1 MKHIACLLLLL
12 GLAGGTTLQAQDTYV
27 PYDPDIYRLIDRYQI
42 LYGNEAPEL
51 HTAVRPIGRQDVA
64 ILAEISAR
72 NAQTRTDQFNTQYLL
87 NDNWNYTNQEDNESN
102 RPVLKHF
109 YRNKTDLYHF
119 ENEDFTLRVNPVLH
133 VEFGNDNQSD
143 GIRYINTRGIQIEGT
158 IDKRLGFYTFIG
170 ENQAR
175 FPEYVV
181 DRIERD
187 NVVPHEGWW
196 KPFKTDGYD
205 FLTARGYLNYSL
217 TKHVEIQLGH
227 DRHFIGDGYRSLFY
241 SDYAPPAF
249 FLKLNTRV
257 WKLHYMNLF
266 QELTPQFKRTQVDE
280 LFDKKYMALHR
291 LGINITPSFNLGIFE
306 SVIFARDHGKFELQ
320 YLNPIILYRTVE
332 QMIGSEDNAT
342 VGVDFKWNI
351 LNRAQLYG
359 QLYLDELRIKEVRS
373 GNGWWGNR
381 QAGQIGA
388 KYINAFGLPNM
399 DLQGEVNI
407 IRPYTYQHLDN
418 YRNYQH
424 YNQPLAHPTGANLYE
439 FIGIARYQPIPRLN
453 VTAKAIFTKFGQDEV
468 TATDTINW
476 GNNINYPYSKRALGY
491 GNKIS
496 QGNTTNQL
504 HLDLTASFQL
514 RHNVFVDLK
523 QILRRTDA
531 EVNTMD
537 LNTSFTSV
545 AFRWN
550 IPQRLHEF

>member
-1 MKHIACLLLLL
+1 MKKIVCLLLLS
-12 GLAGGTTLQAQDTYV
+12 AGFAGSLQAQDTYV
-27 PYDPDIYRLIDRYQI
+27 PYDPEIYRLIDRYQI
-42 LYGNEAPEL
+42 LYSNQLPEF
-51 HTAVRPIGRQDVA
+51 HTAVKPIGRQEVA
-64 ILAEISAR
+64 KLAEVSAM
-72 NAQTRTDQFNTQYLL
+72 NAQTAVDKFNTNYLL
-87 NDNWNYTNQEDNESN
+87 NDNWNYTEQDSN
-102 RPVLKHF
+102 ASKHIFLKHF
-109 YRNKTDLYHF
+109 YKNTTDFYHF
-119 ENEDFTLRVNPVLH
+119 RNEDFTLRVSPVLH
-133 VEFGNDNQSD
+133 VEVGNDNQSD
-143 GIRYINTRGIQIEGT
+143 GIRYINTRGIQVEGS
-158 IDKRLGFYTFIG
+158 IDGRLGFYTFIG

-175 FPEYVV
+175 FPEYVN

-196 KPFKTDGYD
+196 KPFKSTGYD
-205 FLTARGYLNYSL
+205 FLTARGYLNYGL

-227 DRHFIGDGYRSLFY
+227 DRHFIGDGYRSLVY

-249 FLKLNTRV
+249 FLKLNTKV

-291 LGINITPSFNLGIFE
+291 LGINFTPNFNLGIFE
-306 SVIFARDHGKFELQ
+306 TIIFARDKGKFELQ

-342 VGVDFKWNI
+342 IGIDFRWNI
-351 LNRAQLYG
+351 WNRAQLYG
-359 QLYLDELRIKEVRS
+359 QLYLDEFRIDEVKS

-381 QAGQIGA
+381 QSGQIGA

-407 IRPYTYQHLDN
+407 IRPYTYQHQDQ

-439 FIGIARYQPIPRLN
+439 FIGIVRYQPIPKLSL
-453 VTAKAIFTKFGQDEV
+453 TAKAIYTKFGQDKV

-476 GNNINYPYSKRALGY
+476 GNNINLPYTKRALGY
-491 GNKIS
+491 GNKIA
-496 QGNTTNQL
+496 QGITTNQL

-531 EVNTMD
+531 ELNSLD

>member
-42 LYGNEAPEL
+42 LYGNEVPEF

-64 ILAEISAR
+64 TLAEISAR

-87 NDNWNYTNQEDNESN
+87 NDNWNYTDQEDNESN
-102 RPVLKHF
+102 RPVLKYF

-119 ENEDFTLRVNPVLH
+119 ENEDFTVRVNPVLH
-133 VEFGNDNQSD
+133 LEVGNDNQSD
-143 GIRYINTRGIQIEGT
+143 GIRYINTRGIQIEGS

-196 KPFKTDGYD
+196 KPFKTNGYD

-291 LGINITPSFNLGIFE
+291 LGINLTPSFNLGIFE

-342 VGVDFKWNI
+342 VGIDFKWNI

-491 GNKIS
+491 GNKIA

-504 HLDLTASFQL
+504 HLDFTASFQL

-531 EVNTMD
+531 EVNAMD

-545 AFRWN
+545 ALRWN

>member
-12 GLAGGTTLQAQDTYV
+12 GLASGTTLQAQDTYV
-27 PYDPDIYRLIDRYQI
+27 PYDPDTYRLIDRYQI
-42 LYGNEAPEL
+42 LYGNEVPEL
-51 HTAVRPIGRQDVA
+51 HTAVRPIGRKDVA
-64 ILAEISAR
+64 ALAEISAR
-72 NAQTRTDQFNTQYLL
+72 NAQTSVDQFNTEYLL
-87 NDNWNYTNQEDNESN
+87 NDNWNYTDQEDNESY

-143 GIRYINTRGIQIEGT
+143 GIRYINTRGIQVEGS
-158 IDKRLGFYTFIG
+158 IDQRLSFYTFIG

-196 KPFKTDGYD
+196 KPFKTTGYD

-266 QELTPQFKRTQVDE
+266 QELTPQYKRSQVDE

-291 LGINITPSFNLGIFE
+291 LGINLTPNFNLGIFE
-306 SVIFARDHGKFELQ
+306 SVVFARDHGKFELQ

-342 VGVDFKWNI
+342 VGIDFKWNI

-359 QLYLDELRIKEVRS
+359 QVYLDELRINEVRS

-399 DLQGEVNI
+399 DLQGEVNV
-407 IRPYTYQHLDN
+407 IRPYTYQHQDQ

-424 YNQPLAHPTGANLYE
+424 YNQPLAHPAGANLYE
-439 FIGIARYQPIPRLN
+439 FIGIVRYQPIPRLN
-453 VTAKAIFTKFGQDEV
+453 VTAKAIYTKFGQDEV

-476 GNNINYPYSKRALGY
+476 GNNINYPYTKRALGY
-491 GNKIS
+491 GNKIA

-531 EVNTMD
+531 ELNTMD

>member
-42 LYGNEAPEL
+42 LYGNEVPEF

-64 ILAEISAR
+64 TLAEISAR
-72 NAQTRTDQFNTQYLL
+72 NAQTRVDQFNTQYLL
-87 NDNWNYTNQEDNESN
+87 NDNWNYTDQEDNESN
-102 RPVLKHF
+102 RPVLSYF

-133 VEFGNDNQSD
+133 LEVGNDNQSD
-143 GIRYINTRGIQIEGT
+143 GIRYINTRGIQIEGS

-196 KPFKTDGYD
+196 KPFKTNGYD

-291 LGINITPSFNLGIFE
+291 LGINLTPNFNLGIFE

-342 VGVDFKWNI
+342 VGIDFKWNI

-491 GNKIS
+491 GNKIA

-504 HLDLTASFQL
+504 HLDFTASFQL

-531 EVNTMD
+531 EINTMD

-545 AFRWN
+545 ALRWN

>member
-1 MKHIACLLLLL
+1 MLL
-12 GLAGGTTLQAQDTYV
+12 GLAGGSTLQAQDTYV

-42 LYGNEAPEL
+42 LYGNQLPEF

-64 ILAEISAR
+64 KLAELSAQNSS
-72 NAQTRTDQFNTQYLL
+72 NAVDAFNNTYLL
-87 NDNWNYTNQEDNESN
+87 NDNWNYTEQDSN
-102 RPVLKHF
+102 TSKYIFLKHF
-109 YRNKTDLYHF
+109 YKNKTDLYHYQSK
-119 ENEDFTLRVNPVLH
+119 DFTLRVNPVLH
-133 VEFGNDNQSD
+133 LEVGYDNQSD
-143 GIRYINTRGIQIEGT
+143 GIRYINTRGIQLEGT
-158 IDKRLGFYTFIG
+158 IDERLGFYTFIG

-196 KPFKTDGYD
+196 KPYNTTGYD
-205 FLTARGYLNYSL
+205 FLTARGYLNYGL

-257 WKLHYMNLF
+257 WKIHYMNLF
-266 QELTPQFKRTQVDE
+266 QELTPQFERTQVDE

-291 LGINITPSFNLGIFE
+291 LGVNLTPSFNLGIFE
-306 SVIFARDHGKFELQ
+306 SVIFARDEGKFELQ

-342 VGVDFKWNI
+342 VGFDFKWNI
-351 LNRAQLYG
+351 RNRAQLYG
-359 QLYLDELRIKEVRS
+359 QLYLDELRIDEVKS

-381 QAGQIGA
+381 QSGQIGA

-407 IRPYTYQHLDN
+407 IRPYTYQHQDQ

-439 FIGIARYQPIPRLN
+439 FIGIVNYQPIPRLN

-476 GNNINYPYSKRALGY
+476 GNNVNYPYTKRALGY
-491 GNKIS
+491 GNKIA

-514 RHNVFVDLK
+514 RHNVFIDLK
-523 QILRRTDA
+523 QIFRKSDV
-531 EVNTMD
+531 EINTPD
-537 LNTSFTSV
+537 LNTSSNTSFTSFTSF